1 MKIKITGLLLLMTLV
16 ACTPTSTAIPSVTST
31 FTHASTPSIIAPTA
45 MPTQLTI
52 SVVTPGLNQIEHWK
66 EYQMALAESLFFPP
80 NETLCEWDI
89 LGTSEQTLY
98 VWVFC
103 ESILPFGATSA
114 GRQMYSSSSTPAV
127 VHLAIDGTIQSVEI
141 PAPGISDYARLFPI
155 EIQNKFEL
163 YRFGRAK
170 ELSDHIQWRREHVEE
185 PPLIVLS
192 ATLTP

>member
-66 EYQMALAESLFFPP
+66 EYQIALAESLFFPP
-80 NETLCEWDI
+80 DETLCEWDI

-98 VWVFC
+98 VWVVC

-114 GRQMYSSSSTPAV
+114 GENMYSSSSTPAA
-127 VHLAIDGTIQSVEI
+127 VHLAKDGTIQSVEI
-141 PAPGISDYARLFPI
+141 PVPGISDYVRLFPI